1 LLKVASH
8 RFKAFVHK
16 FGRQPMPDEPLF
28 FDPKSDRPVLA
39 NDAEIRR
46 QLIAAASA
54 TGVSAARLM
63 RFLEID

>member
-1 LLKVASH
+1 LLKVTSH

-16 FGRQPMPDEPLF
+16 FGRPPMPDEPLF
-28 FDPKSDRPVLA
+28 FDPESDRPVLA
-39 NDAEIRR
+39 NHAEIQS

-63 RFLEID
+63 RFLESD